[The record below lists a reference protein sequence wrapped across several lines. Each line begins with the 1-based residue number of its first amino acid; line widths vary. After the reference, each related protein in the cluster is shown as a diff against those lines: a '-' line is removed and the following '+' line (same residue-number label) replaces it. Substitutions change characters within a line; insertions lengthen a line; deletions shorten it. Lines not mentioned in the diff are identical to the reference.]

1 MIRFVKIVFAV
12 LGFVVITSIVIR
24 IVMVSR
30 AKGDNNVA
38 YHIEVNSYGRY
49 ESYVTKNYTK
59 DKTTGCIEF
68 IDELGLK
75 RTICNSYTITEY

>member
-1 MIRFVKIVFAV
+1 MRFIKIMFIV
-12 LGFVVITSIVIR
+12 LGVVVITSIVVR
-24 IVMVSR
+24 IVMISR

-38 YHIEVNSYGRY
+38 YHIQVNSYGTY

-59 DKTTGCIEF
+59 DRTTGCIEF

-75 RTICNSYTITEY
+75 RTVCNSYTITEY